1 MKSPKQ
7 LAYATFVA
15 ALVALGVL
23 LYYEKSTF
31 TQKLS
36 EAEKALKTFALRAEA
51 DNYFISGSYDE
62 AFILYRQLDSLT
74 GDSLLLIR
82 SKQIPEGDSAAVS
95 EQLSQLTAKL
105 RQTMALLEQYRQVSL
120 ASQTDSSKFTET
132 KPDTE
137 HAELTMLREKLA
149 AAQKEINQLK
159 NNRGVIRFTSSK
171 NGKVTYFGDLENN
184 MANGKGFGYWS
195 SGSTYEGTWKNNRR
209 HGKGIFI
216 WADGEKYEG
225 DYQDDQRHGYGIY
238 TSKAGRYEG
247 YWANDMRHGEGK
259 LYEPNGKLKV
269 HGIWEKDKLVKT
281 IK

>member
-15 ALVALGVL
+15 ALVALGML

-36 EAEKALKTFALRAEA
+36 EAEQKLERLALRTEA
-51 DNYFISGSYDE
+51 DDYFISGRFNE
-62 AFILYRQLDSLT
+62 AMMLYRQLDSLT
-74 GDSLLLIR
+74 GDSLSHIR
-82 SKQIPEGDSAAVS
+82 SKQIPEGDSMAVS
-95 EQLSQLTAKL
+95 EQLRQLTAKL
-105 RQTMALLEQYRQVSL
+105 RQTMTLLEQYKQSSL
-120 ASQTDSSKFTET
+120 KSLNDSTSNLTT
-132 KPDTE
+132 LVTGNNQ
-137 HAELTMLREKLA
+137 ELTELKEKLA
-149 AAQKEINQLK
+149 AAQQEINRLRNK
-159 NNRGVIRFTSSK
+159 GIIRFTTSK

-184 MANGKGFGYWS
+184 MANGKGFGYWL
-195 SGSTYEGTWKNNRR
+195 SGSTYEGTWKNNKR

-225 DYQDDQRHGYGIY
+225 DYQEDLRHGYGVY
-238 TSKAGRYEG
+238 SSKSGRYEG
-247 YWANDMRHGEGK
+247 FWAHDMRHGEGK

-269 HGIWEKDKLVKT
+269 HGIWEKDKLIKT